1 VRVYLVRHGE
11 TEWSR
16 DRRFCG
22 TSDPPLT
29 EHGEGQARAL
39 ARRLLREPIGRIFTS
54 PRVRATRTAAVLAD
68 ALGLPMKIVPLLRE
82 TGFGRW
88 EGLTREEIAARF
100 PKIWGAWQTRPDV
113 VSPPAGETALQT
125 WGRAERAFREILLK
139 NDRASLV
146 VAHRTLNRIYLSR
159 VLGLPLRHY
168 RRLEQDETCLNI
180 LEVATSRLAT
190 SLVCLNDSC
199 HLRDLDPGGLR

>member
-1 VRVYLVRHGE
+1 MRVYLVRHGE

-29 EHGEGQARAL
+29 ERGERQARAL
-39 ARRLLREPIGRIFTS
+39 ARRLLGEPIGRILTS
-54 PRVRATRTAAVLAD
+54 PRGRATRTAAVLGD
-68 ALGLPMKIVPLLRE
+68 TLGLPVEIVPLLGE
-82 TGFGRW
+82 ANFGGW

-100 PKIWGAWQTRPDV
+100 PEVWGAWQMRPDV
-113 VSPPAGETALQT
+113 VSPPGGETAPQT
-125 WGRAERAFREILLK
+125 WRRAERAFRQILLK
-139 NDRASLV
+139 NDRPLLV

-168 RRLEQDETCLNI
+168 RRLEQDEACLNI

-190 SLVCLNDSC
+190 SLVSLNDSC
-199 HLRDLDPGGLR
+199 HLRDLDPGGLS